1 MEDNN
6 EINSEL
12 EINENAEIAEARVE
26 TKVRSHHNNRPFNT
40 IHVKDAIIEEIGS
53 DRHSTSITITY
64 REAGKR
70 QTVRLLVTQSTRIWD
85 EKGRPIS
92 VRQLEIGMMIDTVFS
107 NAMTK
112 SIPPQAE
119 AFQIKVVLRQSR
131 RNIIE
136 GRIGQVDVR
145 NQYILVLRSNSPASV
160 IRFNIAPDRKS
171 VV

>member
-1 MEDNN
+1 M
-6 EINSEL
+6 
-12 EINENAEIAEARVE
+12 
-26 TKVRSHHNNRPFNT
+26 
-40 IHVKDAIIEEIGS
+40 
-53 DRHSTSITITY
+53 
-64 REAGKR
+64 
-70 QTVRLLVTQSTRIWD
+70 TQSTRIWD

-160 IRFNIAPDRKS
+160 IRFNIAPETRIFDWFGRPIS
-171 VV
+171 LENLFPGLRVQVEHANFMTASIPPQTTAFVIRVIR